1 MLSSEPM
8 NPSKCSQ
15 IWMPKL
21 PKILIG
27 LAKVSCFLQ
36 VYTERQAF
44 EQLTYPHKRRKA
56 GHLLDNLVGRSAAD
70 MAGFLPITSLFAGLH
85 ILVGLRYIFRIVLPM
100 CFTMFLRVSHL
111 DP

>member
-1 MLSSEPM
+1 
-8 NPSKCSQ
+8 
-15 IWMPKL
+15 MPKL

-27 LAKVSCFLQ
+27 LAIVSCFLQ
-36 VYTERQAF
+36 VNTERQAF
-44 EQLTYPHKRRKA
+44 EKLTASYPHKRRKA
-56 GHLLDNLVGRSAAD
+56 GHLLDDLVGRSTAE

-85 ILVGLRYIFRIVLPM
+85 ILVGLRYVLCILLPM